1 MSRRLFT
8 SESVTEGHP
17 DKIADQISDAI
28 LDAILEADPE
38 GRVAC
43 ETLVTTGLALVAGEV
58 TTRAYVDVPTVVRGV
73 IESIGYTDSSYG
85 ISGET
90 CGVLVSLG
98 RQSPDI
104 AQGVDIGGAG
114 DQGIMFGYATDET
127 PELMPAPIIYAHR
140 LTRRLAAL
148 RREGQL
154 PWLRPDGKSQ
164 VTVEYDGDRPV
175 AIRAVVLSAQHSPD
189 VPLPELREELAR
201 EIREKALHV
210 GVGAASVREID
221 RLNIHRATH
230 LAMRRALARLPVA
243 PEHVVVD
250 GLPVPELGAAQ
261 TAVVRGD
268 GLVHSVACASIVA
281 KVTRDRLMRRLA
293 RRYPAYGWEHNA
305 GYATA
310 EHREAL
316 ERLGPT
322 PHHRLTFGGVQ
333 LSLALG

>member
-1 MSRRLFT
+1 VKGVAAQVRARSRAAKQAARTRAERRRLRALL
-8 SESVTEGHP
+8 EVEEGLWRQGLH
-17 DKIADQISDAI
+17 
-28 LDAILEADPE
+28 
-38 GRVAC
+38 RVA
-43 ETLVTTGLALVAGEV
+43 
-58 TTRAYVDVPTVVRGV
+58 
-73 IESIGYTDSSYG
+73 
-85 ISGET
+85 
-90 CGVLVSLG
+90 
-98 RQSPDI
+98 
-104 AQGVDIGGAG
+104 GVDEAG
-114 DQGIMFGYATDET
+114 RGPLAGPVVAAAVVFEPGVAIPRVDDSK
-127 PELMPAPIIYAHR
+127 
-140 LTRRLAAL
+140 RLA
-148 RREGQL
+148 
-154 PWLRPDGKSQ
+154 
-164 VTVEYDGDRPV
+164 
-175 AIRAVVLSAQHSPD
+175 
-189 VPLPELREELAR
+189 PELREELAR